1 MNTQYTQEQF
11 DQDVAFFNRCCGR
24 SIPTT
29 QEEFDREVLMQQ
41 RLIQE
46 ESTETMIALIEN
58 DVVEVLDGLTD
69 VLFTTSWLVHLLK
82 ECQDKGFVVSQ
93 RLNTWLNCIPINEVG
108 QLFDEATVLEAM
120 QRVVVNNVSKLTTVK
135 EQAER
140 WKLAMPEY
148 ELSDVTVDGVV
159 YFCLKDAAGK
169 IRKHCDYVSVDLSDL
184 VEVV

>member
-11 DQDVAFFNRCCGR
+11 DQDVSFFNRCCGKT
-24 SIPTT
+24 IPTT
-29 QEEFDREVLMQQ
+29 QEEFDREVMQQQ
-41 RLIQE
+41 RLVQE

-58 DVVEVLDGLTD
+58 DVVGILDGLVDT
-69 VLFTTSWLVHLLK
+69 LFTTSWLVHILK

-93 RLNTWLNCIPINEVG
+93 LLNTWLNCIPINEVG
-108 QLFDEATVLEAM
+108 QLFDEATVLEAS
-120 QRVVVNNVSKLTTVK
+120 QRVAVNNVSKFTTDYSVA
-135 EQAER
+135 QR
-140 WKLAMPEY
+140 WAAAMPEY

-184 VEVV
+184 V

>member
-1 MNTQYTQEQF
+1 MTQYTQDQF
-11 DQDVAFFNRCCGR
+11 DADVAFFNRCCGR

-41 RLIQE
+41 RLVQE

-58 DVVEVLDGLTD
+58 DVVGILDGLVDT
-69 VLFTTSWLVHLLK
+69 LFTTSWLVHLLK

-93 RLNTWLNCIPINEVG
+93 LLNTWLNCIPINEVG

-120 QRVVVNNVSKLTTVK
+120 RRVAVNNMSKFTADK

-140 WKLAMPEY
+140 WAAGVDFVVAIE
-148 ELSDVTVDGVV
+148 EAVVDDVT
-159 YFCLKDAAGK
+159 YYAIKDENGK
-169 IRKHCDYVSVDLSDL
+169 IRKKADFVGVDLSDL

>member
-1 MNTQYTQEQF
+1 MTQYSQEQF
-11 DQDVAFFNRCCGR
+11 DKDVAFFNHCCGR

-29 QEEFDREVLMQQ
+29 QEEFDREVVQQQ
-41 RLIQE
+41 RLVQE

-58 DVVEVLDGLTD
+58 DVVGILDGLVDT
-69 VLFTTSWLVHLLK
+69 LFTTSWLVHILK

-93 RLNTWLNCIPINEVG
+93 LLNTWLNCIPINEVG
-108 QLFDEATVLEAM
+108 QLFDEATVLEAS
-120 QRVVVNNVSKLTTVK
+120 QRVAVNNVSKFTTDYSVA
-135 EQAER
+135 QR
-140 WKLAMPEY
+140 WAAAMPEY

-184 VEVV
+184 V

>member
-11 DQDVAFFNRCCGR
+11 DQDVSFFNRCCGR
-24 SIPTT
+24 TIPTT

-41 RLIQE
+41 RLVQE

-58 DVVEVLDGLTD
+58 DAVEILDGLVD
-69 VLFTTSWLVHLLK
+69 VLYTTSWLVHLLK
-82 ECQDKGFVVSQ
+82 ECQEKGFVVSQ
-93 RLNTWLNCIPINEVG
+93 LLNTWLNCIPINEVG

-120 QRVVVNNVSKLTTVK
+120 QRVAVNNSSKFTAVK

-148 ELSDVTVDGVV
+148 ELSDVAVDGVV
-159 YFCLKDAAGK
+159 YWCLRDEAVK

>member
-11 DQDVAFFNRCCGR
+11 DQDVAFFNRACGR

-46 ESTETMIALIEN
+46 ESTETKIALIEN
-58 DVVEVLDGLTD
+58 NPVEILDGLTD
-69 VLFTTSWLVHLLK
+69 VLYTTSWLAHILK

-93 RLNTWLNCIPINEVG
+93 LLNTWLSCIPINEVG

-120 QRVVVNNVSKLTTVK
+120 QRVAVNNSSKFTADK

-140 WKLAMPEY
+140 WAAAMPEY
-148 ELSDVTVDGVV
+148 QLSDVTVDGVV
-159 YFCLKDAAGK
+159 YWCLKDENGK
-169 IRKHCDYVSVDLSDL
+169 IRKHCDFVSVDLSDL

>member
-1 MNTQYTQEQF
+1 MNTQYSQEQF
-11 DQDVAFFNRCCGR
+11 DQDVAFFNRACGR
-24 SIPTT
+24 TIPTT

-41 RLIQE
+41 RLVQE

-58 DVVEVLDGLTD
+58 DVVEILDGLVD
-69 VLFTTSWLVHLLK
+69 VLYTTSWLVHLLQ
-82 ECQDKGFVVSQ
+82 ECQEKGFVVSQ
-93 RLNTWLNCIPINEVG
+93 LLNTWLSCIPINEVG
-108 QLFDEATVLEAM
+108 QLFDETTVIEAM
-120 QRVVVNNVSKLTTVK
+120 QRVAANNSSKFTADK

-140 WKLAMPEY
+140 WAVAMPEH

-159 YFCLKDAAGK
+159 YWCLKDGCGK

>member
-1 MNTQYTQEQF
+1 MNYSQEQF
-11 DQDVAFFNRCCGR
+11 DQDVAFFNQVCGR
-24 SIPTT
+24 AIPTT
-29 QEEFDREVLMQQ
+29 QEEFDREVVQQQ
-41 RLIQE
+41 RLVQE

-58 DVVEVLDGLTD
+58 DVVEILDGLIDT
-69 VLFTTSWLVHLLK
+69 LFTTSWLVHILK

-93 RLNTWLNCIPINEVG
+93 LLNTWLNCIPINEIG

-120 QRVVVNNVSKLTTVK
+120 QRVAVNNMSKFTAVK
-135 EQAER
+135 EQAQR
-140 WKLAMPEY
+140 WAVAMPEY

-159 YFCLKDAAGK
+159 YFCLRDEAVK

>member
-1 MNTQYTQEQF
+1 MNYSQEQF
-11 DQDVAFFNRCCGR
+11 DQDVSFFNQACGR
-24 SIPTT
+24 TIPTT

-46 ESTETMIALIEN
+46 ESTETMIALIE
-58 DVVEVLDGLTD
+58 DDAVEILDGLTD
-69 VLFTTSWLVHLLK
+69 VLFTTSWLVHILK

-93 RLNTWLNCIPINEVG
+93 LLNTWLSCIPINEVG
-108 QLFDEATVLEAM
+108 QLFDEQTVLEAM
-120 QRVVVNNVSKLTTVK
+120 QRVAVNNSSKFTAVK

-148 ELSDVTVDGVV
+148 ELSDVAVDGVV
-159 YFCLKDAAGK
+159 YWCLRDEAVK

>member
-1 MNTQYTQEQF
+1 MNYSQEQF
-11 DQDVAFFNRCCGR
+11 DQDVSFFNQACGR

-46 ESTETMIALIEN
+46 ESTETMIALIE
-58 DVVEVLDGLTD
+58 DDAVEILDGLIDT
-69 VLFTTSWLVHLLK
+69 LYTTSWLVHILK

-93 RLNTWLNCIPINEVG
+93 LLNTWLNCIPINEIG

-120 QRVVVNNVSKLTTVK
+120 QRVAVNNMSKFTAVK

-148 ELSDVTVDGVV
+148 ELSEVIVDGVV
-159 YFCLKDAAGK
+159 YYCLRDEAGK
-169 IRKHCDYVSVDLSDL
+169 TRKHCDYVSVDLSDL

>member
-1 MNTQYTQEQF
+1 MTQYSQEQF
-11 DQDVAFFNRCCGR
+11 DQDVAFFNTACGKT
-24 SIPTT
+24 IPTT

-41 RLIQE
+41 RLVQE

-58 DVVEVLDGLTD
+58 DVLEILDGLVDT
-69 VLFTTSWLVHLLK
+69 LFTTSWLVHILK

-93 RLNTWLNCIPINEVG
+93 LLNTWLSCIPINEVG

-120 QRVVVNNVSKLTTVK
+120 QRVAVNNMSKFTAVK
-135 EQAER
+135 EQAQR
-140 WKLAMPEY
+140 WAAAMPEY
-148 ELSDVTVDGVV
+148 QLSDVTVDGVV
-159 YFCLKDAAGK
+159 YFCLRDEAVK